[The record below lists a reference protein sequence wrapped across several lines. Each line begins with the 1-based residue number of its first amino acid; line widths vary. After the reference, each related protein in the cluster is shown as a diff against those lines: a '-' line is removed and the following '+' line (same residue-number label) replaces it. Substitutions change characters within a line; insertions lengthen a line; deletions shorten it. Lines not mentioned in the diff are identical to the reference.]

1 MTEFVQLGNVY
12 CRSKSIKSI
21 ALSLDPED
29 GTWDVIVRYKSS
41 SDRDVCASFGNQEDA
56 KSALGKLIRKFK
68 KFCNKVQTD
77 S

>member
-1 MTEFVQLGNVY
+1 MTEFVLLGNAY
-12 CRSKSIKSI
+12 CRSTLIKSI
-21 ALSLDPED
+21 AVLLDPDD
-29 GTWDVIVRYKSS
+29 GTWDVIVRYESS

-56 KSALGKLIRKFK
+56 ESALKKFIRKFK